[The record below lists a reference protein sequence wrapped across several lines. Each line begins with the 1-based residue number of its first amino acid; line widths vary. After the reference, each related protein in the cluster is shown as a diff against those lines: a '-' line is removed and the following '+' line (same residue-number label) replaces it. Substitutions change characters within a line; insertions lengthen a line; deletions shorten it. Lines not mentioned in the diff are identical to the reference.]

1 MNFDTIRLE
10 SMRRELT
17 KLATE
22 GYGRPA
28 QEYEEL
34 TKPRLIQA
42 LKDAPIALLGTA
54 AGYGIGRTG
63 AEYLMPKIFQT
74 PAAHEALKRGIGVAS
89 ATAGG
94 LGSFFLAQQHRMMKD
109 RRDAAQRASE
119 PEAGGTEPIIDKAR
133 PMQPENA
140 PVDKL
145 SGAIVPAVAQAR
157 RIDPWREDRRY
168 PKFQG

>member
-1 MNFDTIRLE
+1 MNFDSVLLG

-22 GYGRPA
+22 GHGRPT

-34 TKPRLIQA
+34 TKPRLMQA
-42 LKDAPIALLGTA
+42 LKDIPIALLGTA

-74 PAAHEALKRGIGVAS
+74 PESHEALKRGIGLATG
-89 ATAGG
+89 TAGG
-94 LGSFFLAQQHRMMKD
+94 LGSFFIAQQQRVLRD
-109 RRDAAQRASE
+109 RRDAAQQR
-119 PEAGGTEPIIDKAR
+119 EAGGTEPIVDKAR
-133 PMQPENA
+133 PMSPENA

-145 SGAIVPAVAQAR
+145 SSNIVPAVAQAR